1 MPKAV
6 GHSPLKVLS
15 EVTVGYQN
23 RLVQYNLQDIARI
36 LSFSLFSYG
45 TLGAGGIIQFF

>member
-23 RLVQYNLQDIARI
+23 CLVQYNLQDIAGI